1 MEKVYVLKWI
11 PTGEL
16 GAGYLSYEKA
26 KDVAE
31 KANKNKTWRHKM
43 SEAMTGRPSKWMV
56 VAVDIKDL

>member
-16 GAGYLSYEKA
+16 GGGYLSYEKA

-31 KANKNKTWRHKM
+31 RANKNKTWRHKLA
-43 SEAMTGRPSKWMV
+43 EAMSGRRCDWV
-56 VAVDIKDL
+56 VEAIDIKD